1 MRRVTSD
8 EGLLEELVEEGHD
21 FFTGVP
27 DSGLKR
33 FLADVWELPPEQHV
47 PATWEAEAV
56 GIAAGASLAG
66 RRPVVY
72 LQNAGLG
79 RAVHAEAGPEHAV
92 LYMQG
97 SMGLAPAI
105 GLGMALATDRPVVVI
120 NGDASLLMALGS
132 THTIRDRAPATFF
145 HYVLDNGCN
154 ESVGGQPS

>member
-1 MRRVTSD
+1 MKRVTSD
-8 EGLLEELVEEGHD
+8 EGLLDELVAEGHD

-66 RRPVVY
+66 RKPVVY

-79 RAVHAEAGPEHAV
+79 HAV
-92 LYMQG
+92 NPL
-97 SMGLAPAI
+97 
-105 GLGMALATDRPVVVI
+105 
-120 NGDASLLMALGS
+120 ASLCIPYGIEMTLVVGHRHTLPQHRVMGEIDAHLLDLMGW
-132 THTIRDRAPATFF
+132 DD
-145 HYVLDNGCN
+145 YVLVEGANN
-154 ESVGGQPS
+154 ES

>member
-1 MRRVTSD
+1 MKRVTSD
-8 EGLLEELVEEGHD
+8 EGLLEELVADGHD

-66 RRPVVY
+66 RKPVVY

-79 RAVHAEAGPEHAV
+79 HAV
-92 LYMQG
+92 NPL
-97 SMGLAPAI
+97 
-105 GLGMALATDRPVVVI
+105 
-120 NGDASLLMALGS
+120 ASLCIPFGIEMKLVVGHRHSLPQHRVMGEIDEPLLDLLGW
-132 THTIRDRAPATFF
+132 DD
-145 HYVLDNGCN
+145 YVLVEGENN
-154 ESVGGQPS
+154 ES

>member
-56 GIAAGASLAG
+56 GIAAGAELAG
-66 RRPVVY
+66 RKAVVY

-79 RAVHAEAGPEHAV
+79 HAV
-92 LYMQG
+92 NPLSSLCIPY
-97 SMGLAPAI
+97 GLSPLLVVGHRHTLPQHEVVGRVDAALLELLGYDNAI
-105 GLGMALATDRPVVVI
+105 IV
-120 NGDASLLMALGS
+120 
-132 THTIRDRAPATFF
+132 
-145 HYVLDNGCN
+145 
-154 ESVGGQPS
+154 

>member
-8 EGLLEELVEEGHD
+8 SGLLEELVEEGHD

-56 GIAAGASLAG
+56 GIAAGAALAG
-66 RRPVVY
+66 RKPVVY

-79 RAVHAEAGPEHAV
+79 HAV
-92 LYMQG
+92 NPLTSLCIPYGIEMTLVVGHRHTLPQHKV
-97 SMGLAPAI
+97 MGEVDEQMLELI
-105 GLGMALATDRPVVVI
+105 GWD
-120 NGDASLLMALGS
+120 D
-132 THTIRDRAPATFF
+132 
-145 HYVLDNGCN
+145 YVLVEGENN
-154 ESVGGQPS
+154 EG